1 MVSIGSTSRL
11 RKGAVLT
18 VAGLAVAAV
27 AAWGGVQA
35 VADDRPEFS
44 VQYMHA
50 STIGDFSED
59 EKLVGF
65 ADFVFHGTVVSRK
78 GTTEIDGIPETQW
91 AVKVNEVYEGTLQAG
106 STTVVNQTGGYDA
119 DSNSLMLME
128 GDLPLEP
135 GESYVFSTHS
145 MSDRSWFTMVPVYGA
160 QPVGSTTLP
169 FPAADD
175 MDGDGK
181 STVADHWKQMV
192 RDQVQPDIGAGEGPE
207 PTDEP
212 TEQPSDVP
220 TGSPE
225 PTDPA
230 E

>member
-1 MVSIGSTSRL
+1 MVFSGSGSRL
-11 RKGAVLT
+11 RKGVVFTA
-18 VAGLAVAAV
+18 AGLAVAAV
-27 AAWGGVQA
+27 ATWGGVQA
-35 VADDRPEFS
+35 FADDRPEFS

-50 STIGDFSED
+50 STVGDFSED
-59 EKLVGF
+59 EKLVGL

-78 GTTEIDGIPETQW
+78 GTTEIDGVPETQW

-119 DSNSLMLME
+119 DTNSLTLME
-128 GDLPLEP
+128 GDLPLEI
-135 GESYVFSTHS
+135 GENYVFSTHS
-145 MSDRSWFTMVPVYGA
+145 MSDRAWFTMVPVYGA
-160 QPVGSTTLP
+160 QPVGSTTQP
-169 FPAADD
+169 FPAAED
-175 MDGDGK
+175 MDGDGQK
-181 STVADHWKQMV
+181 TVADHWKQMV
-192 RDQVQPDIGAGEGPE
+192 RDQVQPDIGPGEGPE

-225 PTDPA
+225 PSDPA

>member
-1 MVSIGSTSRL
+1 MS
-11 RKGAVLT
+11 
-18 VAGLAVAAV
+18 
-27 AAWGGVQA
+27 AWGGVQA
-35 VADDRPEFS
+35 FADDRPEFA
-44 VQYMHA
+44 VEYAHA
-50 STIGDFSED
+50 STIGDFSTD
-59 EKLVGF
+59 ENLVGF
-65 ADFVFHGTVVSRK
+65 ADFVFHGTVVGKK
-78 GTTEIDGIPETQW
+78 GTTEIDGMPETQW
-91 AVKVNEVYEGTLQAG
+91 AVKVNEVFEGTLQAG
-106 STTVVNQTGGYDA
+106 STTVVNQTGGYDQ
-119 DSNSLMLME
+119 DTNSLTLME
-128 GDLPLEP
+128 GDLPLEI
-135 GESYVFSTHS
+135 GESYVFATHS

-175 MDGDGK
+175 MDGDGQR
-181 STVADHWKQMV
+181 TVADHWKQMV
-192 RDQVQPDIGAGEGPE
+192 RDQVAPDVGAGDGPE